1 MDAMCRRTGRGAP
14 RMVEPAALPP
24 CRDVAFMQEN
34 PRPAKAQF
42 RGADRVDDALMVAE
56 R

>member
-1 MDAMCRRTGRGAP
+1 MDAMRRRAWALG
-14 RMVEPAALPP
+14 MIEPAALPP

-34 PRPAKAQF
+34 SRPARAQF